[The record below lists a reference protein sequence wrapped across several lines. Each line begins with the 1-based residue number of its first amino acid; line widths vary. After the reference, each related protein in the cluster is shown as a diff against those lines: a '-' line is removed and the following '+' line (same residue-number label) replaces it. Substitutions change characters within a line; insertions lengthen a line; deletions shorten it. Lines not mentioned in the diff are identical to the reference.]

1 MKSERKLDFTPPLN
15 EGTKT
20 AQQNWT
26 RRPRRLVW
34 AAGRQPG
41 WFLLAAPQAIMRFSA
56 LLASFAISHC
66 LARIPEAELRSAGQT
81 GRPPLRA
88 WLLKSGR

>member
-41 WFLLAAPQAIMRFSA
+41 WFLLAAPQAIMRFLPCSQA
-56 LLASFAISHC
+56 SRLAIAWRESPKRSFAP
-66 LARIPEAELRSAGQT
+66 L
-81 GRPPLRA
+81 GRRGVRPLEP
-88 WLLKSGR
+88 GC